1 MFIQPPSL
9 EVLEQRLR
17 SRSTETEESLQ
28 KRLQI
33 AKVEMEYGI
42 SNENLFISCLFCS
55 NIDICIGR
63 DPANFDIV
71 IVNDQLEK
79 SYHELKQ
86 FLLPV
91 INQIKQ

>member
-1 MFIQPPSL
+1 VFVQPPSL

-17 SRSTETEESLQ
+17 ARSTETEESLQ

-42 SNENLFISCLFCS
+42 SKQTFFISSLSS
-55 NIDICIGR
+55 NFDNCIGS

-79 SYHELKQ
+79 SYQELKT
-86 FLLPV
+86 FLLPI

>member
-1 MFIQPPSL
+1 VFIQPPSL

-17 SRSTETEESLQ
+17 ARSTETEESLQ

-42 SNENLFISCLFCS
+42 LNETLFISCLFCS
-55 NIDICIGR
+55 NFDNCIGM

-79 SYHELKQ
+79 SYQELKL

-91 INQIKQ
+91 INQMKR